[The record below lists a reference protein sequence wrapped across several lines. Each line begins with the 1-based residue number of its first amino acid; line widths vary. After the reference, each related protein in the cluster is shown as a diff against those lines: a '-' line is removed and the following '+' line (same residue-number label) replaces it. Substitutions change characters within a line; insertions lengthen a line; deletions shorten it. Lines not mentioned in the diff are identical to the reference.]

1 MATTRTTSDF
11 ADFGGVE
18 IVDADFGDRRKH
30 KKHHRHGNMPTFGN
44 ATKRKL
50 KRPYKRSV
58 VRKGRKLVG
67 KKKIGHVSK
76 SARNKFAY
84 VTRGGSVYEASVS
97 KKGGRKA
104 PKRRKAARK
113 GRKK

>member
-1 MATTRTTSDF
+1 MATTRTSSDF

-18 IVDADFGDRRKH
+18 IVDADFGDRLRGKQGR
-30 KKHHRHGNMPTFGN
+30 RHGNVALGTFGN

-84 VTRGGSVYEASVS
+84 VTRGGSVYEASRS
-97 KKGGRKA
+97 
-104 PKRRKAARK
+104 
-113 GRKK
+113 

>member
-1 MATTRTTSDF
+1 MVTTRTSSDF

-18 IVDADFGDRRKH
+18 IVDASFGDRRRY
-30 KKHHRHGNMPTFGN
+30 KKPRRHGNMPTFGN

-97 KKGGRKA
+97 KKSGRKA
-104 PKRRKAARK
+104 PKRKAARK
-113 GRKK
+113 ARKK